1 MRAALSATEKVIT
14 RSRYARGRT
23 ACHGGPK
30 TDQDRIFS
38 LFFRAGNAVER
49 FDGVGIGLFG
59 AKKIVETHGGAILLN
74 SEEGKGSTFTV
85 RLPLRAA

>member
-1 MRAALSATEKVIT
+1 
-14 RSRYARGRT
+14 
-23 ACHGGPK
+23 
-30 TDQDRIFS
+30 
-38 LFFRAGNAVER
+38 VER